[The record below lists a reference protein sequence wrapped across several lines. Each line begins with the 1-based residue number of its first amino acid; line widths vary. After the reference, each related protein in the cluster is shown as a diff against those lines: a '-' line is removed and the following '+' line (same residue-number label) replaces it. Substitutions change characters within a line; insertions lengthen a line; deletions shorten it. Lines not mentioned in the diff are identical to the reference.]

1 MNPQRPLTILQV
13 LPALNGGGVERGVLE
28 IAAAI
33 TQSGHRSL
41 VVSAGG
47 RMVDALIASGTEHFA
62 RSIGAKSPLTLR
74 HVPWMR
80 RFLVEQNV
88 DVIDMHSRL
97 PAWITWLAWKSL
109 PPSRR
114 PALISTVHGLYSPGR
129 YSSIMCRGQHVVAV
143 SESVRCY
150 TKTHYPFVSDDRL
163 HVIHRGID
171 PAEFPREF
179 KASTEWR
186 EEFFRSHP
194 NAAGK
199 PILMLPGRLTRLK
212 GHSDF
217 LQLIGRLRDANVACH
232 GLIVGGADER
242 KAAYATELR
251 DYVQQRN
258 LSQYISFLGH
268 RNDLRELYSIS
279 SIVLS
284 LSTKPEA
291 FGRTVAE
298 ALAIGTPVVGYAHGG
313 VEEILRTAFSAGLV
327 PLGDADALTSIV
339 RSLLTRSEPLQVL
352 LSIYSRQSMQEKT
365 VSLYEKL
372 GRRSSD
378 DEPTMV

>member
-1 MNPQRPLTILQV
+1 MNPQTPLTILQV

-28 IAAAI
+28 IASAI
-33 TQSGHRSL
+33 VQAGHRSL

-47 RMVDALIASGTEHFA
+47 RMVDELTASGTEHFA

-114 PALISTVHGLYSPGR
+114 PALISTVHGLYSPGH
-129 YSSIMCRGQHVVAV
+129 YSSIMCRGQHVIAV
-143 SESVRCY
+143 SESVRRY
-150 TKTHYPFVSDDRL
+150 IKTHYPFVSDDRL

-171 PAEFPREF
+171 AAEFPRGF
-179 KASTEWR
+179 NASTAWR
-186 EEFFRSHP
+186 EEFFRLHP

-212 GHSDF
+212 GHGDF
-217 LQLIGRLRDANVACH
+217 VKLIDRLRNANVACH

-251 DYVQQRN
+251 ELVQQWN
-258 LSQYISFLGH
+258 LSQYVSFLGH

-313 VEEILRTAFSAGLV
+313 VEEILRTVFPAGLV
-327 PLGDADALTSIV
+327 PLGDPDALTSIV
-339 RSLLTRSEPLQVL
+339 RSLLTHSEPPQVL
-352 LSIYSRQSMQEKT
+352 PSIYSRQSMQEKT
-365 VSLYEKL
+365 VGLYEKL

-378 DEPTMV
+378 DEPTTV